1 MTCALVCGGRNYADG
16 KRTFEV
22 LDALKIVFRIKAV
35 VHGCADGADKI
46 AGNWAYGHYIPCTK
60 FQAEWNKYGLA
71 AGPLRNQ
78 QMLDEG
84 KPDLVIAFPG
94 GPGTADMIRRAKRED
109 FLVIE
114 VPA

>member
-1 MTCALVCGGRNYADG
+1 MTCALVCGGRNYNDK
-16 KRTFEV
+16 KRAFQV
-22 LDALKIVFRIKAV
+22 LSALGSVFRIQAV
-35 VHGCADGADKI
+35 IHGGAAGADTL
-46 AGNWAYGHYIPCTK
+46 AEEWAYNALVRCTEYP
-60 FQAEWNKYGLA
+60 AEWNKYGLA
-71 AGPLRNQ
+71 AGHLRNQ